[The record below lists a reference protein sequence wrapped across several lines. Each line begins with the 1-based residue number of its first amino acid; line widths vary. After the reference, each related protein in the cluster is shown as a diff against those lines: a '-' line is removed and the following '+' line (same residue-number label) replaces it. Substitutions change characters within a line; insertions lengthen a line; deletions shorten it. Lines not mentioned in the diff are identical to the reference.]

1 MPDIY
6 GNAGSKITTSVQDTT
21 FDPRAFIGNEF
32 MSRDKKYDEYCL
44 KAGIENHNTRTDTL
58 GSATPP
64 PPTSPIR
71 TALVLLD
78 TRLSDLQA
86 TVERL
91 FSALR
96 PVTTNTDDNR
106 PGEPAVAREG
116 NSPLNIDINAMADR
130 LGVITVALQVQVDRL
145 EV

>member
-1 MPDIY
+1 
-6 GNAGSKITTSVQDTT
+6 
-21 FDPRAFIGNEF
+21 
-32 MSRDKKYDEYCL
+32 MSRDKDYDEYCL
-44 KAGIENHNTRTDTL
+44 KAGIENRNTSTDRL
-58 GSATPP
+58 GFSVPP
-64 PPTSPIR
+64 HQQKHYYQNVAQREDMLPTQPGAIGSPAPAPTSPIR
-71 TALVLLD
+71 TALTLLD

-96 PVTTNTDDNR
+96 PVTTNIDGNY

-130 LGVITVALQVQVDRL
+130 LGVITAALQLQVDRL